1 MVKLKKPKMQ
11 RITFLVLAA
20 VVFFMVTY
28 FANNVH
34 RGSYFQY
41 SNGDFDN
48 TTGGTVH
55 YSYRTGSETQYVHFY
70 EDVYQNGELTS
81 AVGPLSIGV
90 GGEVWKSKVSLTLSE
105 APNLDWTLNADGA
118 VIDWTTKLADPS
130 YSGRTVKYLK
140 TKTLVLTGD
149 DDLVLAAV
157 YQARTSDKG
166 DVHPQECKNVL
177 EDLDAVIS
185 NNDTVVLIRM
195 VTSQKP

>member
-1 MVKLKKPKMQ
+1 MVKLKEPKTQ
-11 RITFLVLAA
+11 RIAFLVIVT
-20 VVFFMVTY
+20 VVFLIVTCFTNDVY
-28 FANNVH
+28 
-34 RGSYFQY
+34 RGSYLKY
-41 SNGDFDN
+41 SNGDFNN
-48 TTGGTVH
+48 TLGGMVSF
-55 YSYRTGSETQYVHFY
+55 SYRTGSETQYVQFY
-70 EDVYQNGELTS
+70 EDVYQNGELYSTEWL
-81 AVGPLSIGV
+81 LSLGV

-130 YSGRTVKYLK
+130 YSGRTVEYLK
-140 TKTLVLTGD
+140 FGKQDLTGE

>member
-1 MVKLKKPKMQ
+1 MLKLKEPKMQ

-28 FANNVH
+28 SANNVH

-70 EDVYQNGELTS
+70 EDVYQNGELVSTEWL
-81 AVGPLSIGV
+81 LSLGV
-90 GGEVWKSKVSLTLSE
+90 GGEVWKSKLSLTLSE
-105 APNLDWTLNADGA
+105 TPNLDWTLNADGA

-130 YSGRTVKYLK
+130 YSGRTVEYLK
-140 TKTLVLTGD
+140 FGKQDLTCQ

-157 YQARTSDKG
+157 YQERAFGK
-166 DVHPQECKNVL
+166 VNVYPQVCENIL
-177 EDLDAVIS
+177 DDLDAVIS